1 MRLVIQAG
9 LVSIEGKFAEYE
21 KITEVM
27 EKLSDSM
34 YNEVGLV
41 NDTDQEED
49 LTDISF
55 PYDREE
61 FTIKQVREFYR
72 ECKRL
77 LWIIN

>member
-77 LWIIN
+77 L